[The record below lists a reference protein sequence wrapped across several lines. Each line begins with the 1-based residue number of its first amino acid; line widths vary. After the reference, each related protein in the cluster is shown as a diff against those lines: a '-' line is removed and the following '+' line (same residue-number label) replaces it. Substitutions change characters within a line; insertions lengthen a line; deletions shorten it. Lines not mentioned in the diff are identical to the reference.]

1 MNIKKLTYF
10 GGLWLVILFLQ
21 AIFPAFQFKSISIQP
36 DLLLVL
42 LTYVALSFGGT
53 IAIIFGFV
61 NGLIQDLTTQASLV
75 GVLALSKSVAAYLLF
90 FLNNYSQ
97 VWTRKLKFMWIFGAY
112 FTHFLIYAYFYL
124 RGKELG
130 ILVGFDAILIH
141 SIISFSICLLFDRLI
156 GNSGNL

>member
-1 MNIKKLTYF
+1 MIAKKLSYF
-10 GGLWLVILFLQ
+10 GGIWIVILFLQ
-21 AIFPAFQFKSISIQP
+21 AMFPAFQFNSISIQP

-53 IAIIFGFV
+53 VALIFGFV

-75 GVLALSKSVAAYLLF
+75 GVLALSKSVAAYLLY

-97 VWTRKLKFMWIFGAY
+97 VWTRKMKFLWIYGAY
-112 FTHFLIYAYFYL
+112 FTHFLIYGYFYL

-130 ILVGFDAILIH
+130 LLVGFDAILIH
-141 SIISFSICLLFDRLI
+141 SIISFSIYLLFDRLL
-156 GNSGNL
+156 GKSGNL